1 MKRDSKLYGT
11 LFLQTLKLS
20 AFTFGGGYVII
31 SLMKKQFVDKLG
43 WMNEK
48 EMLDYTAIAQS
59 SPGAIAVNAAI
70 LVGYNL
76 GGVLGALVAIVGTV
90 LPPLVILTAISYVY
104 SAFMSIT
111 AIQYIML
118 GMQAGVVAVIC
129 DVVWGLTQSI
139 WKENRYVAV
148 VVALLAFG
156 ATAIFSV
163 NVMLVVVLCALFGC
177 GHVWKGREE
186 VIVLELFWAFFQ
198 IGLFSVGGGYAA
210 MPLIQEQVID
220 KFHWMTVSEFTDL
233 ITISQ
238 MTPGPIAINSASFI
252 GARMA
257 GIPGAL
263 IATVGCVLPSCVI
276 VSVIA
281 LLYKRYSSLTLID
294 GVLKGIRPAVVGMIA
309 SAALTMMQ
317 ASWFADTLAS
327 VGGVDVAAVLIF
339 AAAFFV
345 LRKWKPSPILVMSAA
360 GGCGLLVYGLLD
372 LLGKG

>member
-1 MKRDSKLYGT
+1 MYLKAGEQLTLRELLYG
-11 LFLQTLKLS
+11 LLLAS
-20 AFTFGGGYVII
+20 GNDAAVAVAGACAGDVETFV
-31 SLMKKQFVDKLG
+31 G

-163 NVMLVVVLCALFGC
+163 NVMLVVVLCALFG
-177 GHVWKGREE
+177 
-186 VIVLELFWAFFQ
+186 
-198 IGLFSVGGGYAA
+198 AA
-210 MPLIQEQVID
+210 M
-220 KFHWMTVSEFTDL
+220 
-233 ITISQ
+233 
-238 MTPGPIAINSASFI
+238 
-252 GARMA
+252 
-257 GIPGAL
+257 
-263 IATVGCVLPSCVI
+263 
-276 VSVIA
+276 
-281 LLYKRYSSLTLID
+281 
-294 GVLKGIRPAVVGMIA
+294 
-309 SAALTMMQ
+309 
-317 ASWFADTLAS
+317 
-327 VGGVDVAAVLIF
+327 
-339 AAAFFV
+339 
-345 LRKWKPSPILVMSAA
+345 
-360 GGCGLLVYGLLD
+360 YGR
-372 LLGKG
+372 GEKK

>member
-48 EMLDYTAIAQS
+48 EL
-59 SPGAIAVNAAI
+59 
-70 LVGYNL
+70 L

-163 NVMLVVVLCALFGC
+163 NVMLVVVLCALFG
-177 GHVWKGREE
+177 
-186 VIVLELFWAFFQ
+186 
-198 IGLFSVGGGYAA
+198 AA
-210 MPLIQEQVID
+210 M
-220 KFHWMTVSEFTDL
+220 
-233 ITISQ
+233 
-238 MTPGPIAINSASFI
+238 
-252 GARMA
+252 
-257 GIPGAL
+257 
-263 IATVGCVLPSCVI
+263 
-276 VSVIA
+276 
-281 LLYKRYSSLTLID
+281 
-294 GVLKGIRPAVVGMIA
+294 
-309 SAALTMMQ
+309 
-317 ASWFADTLAS
+317 
-327 VGGVDVAAVLIF
+327 
-339 AAAFFV
+339 
-345 LRKWKPSPILVMSAA
+345 
-360 GGCGLLVYGLLD
+360 YGR
-372 LLGKG
+372 GEKK

>member
-1 MKRDSKLYGT
+1 M
-11 LFLQTLKLS
+11 
-20 AFTFGGGYVII
+20 
-31 SLMKKQFVDKLG
+31 
-43 WMNEK
+43 
-48 EMLDYTAIAQS
+48 
-59 SPGAIAVNAAI
+59 
-70 LVGYNL
+70 
-76 GGVLGALVAIVGTV
+76 
-90 LPPLVILTAISYVY
+90 
-104 SAFMSIT
+104 
-111 AIQYIML
+111 
-118 GMQAGVVAVIC
+118 
-129 DVVWGLTQSI
+129 
-139 WKENRYVAV
+139 
-148 VVALLAFG
+148 
-156 ATAIFSV
+156 
-163 NVMLVVVLCALFGC
+163 
-177 GHVWKGREE
+177 
-186 VIVLELFWAFFQ
+186 IVLELFWAFFQ

-339 AAAFFV
+339 AAAFFA